1 MDQTAILFG
10 GVIVSLVVQFAKNKF
25 KLNAAGVLAFVAV
38 LSLIGGG
45 AYKAL
50 LAYGM
55 WEAFVGVI
63 VSAGAFYAFIIKNIK
78 DLTSSS
84 ATDREAM

>member
-1 MDQTAILFG
+1 MDQVAIIFG
-10 GVIVSLVVQFAKNKF
+10 GVIVSLVVQFAKNKL
-25 KLNAAGVLAFVAV
+25 KLNAAGVLAFVAI
-38 LSLIGGG
+38 LSLLGGV

-55 WEAFVGVI
+55 WEAFVGVV

-78 DLTSSS
+78 DISASSP
-84 ATDREAM
+84 TDRETL